1 MLGICESTQ
10 QSEQERGGGIL
21 QSQETQVYLSLCQN
35 GQKNQLTFR
44 YSTWHDQRTGKIT
57 NARAWTNLS

>member
-21 QSQETQVYLSLCQN
+21 QSQETQVYLSLSQN

-44 YSTWHDQRTGKIT
+44 YST
-57 NARAWTNLS
+57 